1 VYAGH
6 EIGLVTEFITVSEV
20 ADIIT
25 SVFSTNEDGERTSD
39 SKFLEKEEVE
49 TDKWIEAQD
58 TYMKDFGQMFS
69 YMSHTDAVKK
79 RRSVAQTMELV
90 PNAQPLKEWIRLNKD
105 NVEFREKLGLR

>member
-1 VYAGH
+1 MFAGH

-25 SVFSTNEDGERTSD
+25 SVFSTDENGERTSD

-79 RRSVAQTMELV
+79 RRSVAKTMELV

-105 NVEFREKLGLR
+105 NAEFREKLGLR